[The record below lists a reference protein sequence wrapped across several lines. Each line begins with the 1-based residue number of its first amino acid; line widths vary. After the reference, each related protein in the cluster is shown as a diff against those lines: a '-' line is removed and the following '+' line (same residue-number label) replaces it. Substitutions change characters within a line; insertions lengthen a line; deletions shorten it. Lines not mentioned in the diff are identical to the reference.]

1 MAAEEINPTREGN
14 REILRKL
21 GYPDIEQL
29 TATEFAKFV
38 VEFYNALRKLGIDK
52 KFARELTKEF
62 LRKP

>member
-1 MAAEEINPTREGN
+1 MAVEEINPTPEGH
-14 REILRKL
+14 RGLLQRM
-21 GYPDIEQL
+21 GYDIDQL

-38 VEFYNALRKLGIDK
+38 VEFYKALLNLGIDK